1 MFVSDKSF
9 EAGLLWLERQVAL
22 KQAQLRGFFTYAD
35 LTAAADAGLLP
46 PLARGLGA
54 AAAAL
59 ALTYLTSFVT
69 LLTSTLLVSHAW
81 LPALH
86 YVASR
91 PSLSPLT
98 PLASHTPLDDLNTN
112 IITNSLQPELTPYT
126 NNATLNQ
133 STLDIL
139 SEESVPDNFKCCT
152 KWTKYQDSTTTKR
165 NWYDAIVVYDWK
177 SLEPWWST
185 TSVLNWLYQ
194 SSLVNPMQR
203 WLDKLGE
210 FADLVSREPG
220 SGSELACAA
229 GLAGARGGAPGC
241 VRQWLNLSKLG
252 ALVGSVSDR

>member
-35 LTAAADAGLLP
+35 LAAAADAGLLP
-46 PLARGLGA
+46 PLARGLSL

-69 LLTSTLLVSHAW
+69 LVTSTLLVSHAW

-86 YVASR
+86 YIATR
-91 PSLSPLT
+91 PPVTSLNT
-98 PLASHTPLDDLNTN
+98 LDTN
-112 IITNSLQPELTPYT
+112 IITNSLQPEPTAYT
-126 NNATLNQ
+126 NNVTLDQ

-139 SEESVPDNFKCCT
+139 TEEALPESFKCCT
-152 KWTKYQDSTTTKR
+152 KWTKYQGSMVTKR

-210 FADLVSREPG
+210 YA
-220 SGSELACAA
+220 ELARDLGTEPSC
-229 GLAGARGGAPGC
+229 GAGC
-241 VRQWLNLSKLG
+241 VRQWLNLSRLG
-252 ALVGSVSDR
+252 ALVGSATDR

>member
-1 MFVSDKSF
+1 MYEQDWNVFVSDKSF

-35 LTAAADAGLLP
+35 LAAAADVDLLP

-59 ALTYLTSFVT
+59 ALAYLTSFVT

-81 LPALH
+81 LPALQ

-91 PSLSPLT
+91 PPLT
-98 PLASHTPLDDLNTN
+98 PVSSLSSLNELSTN

-126 NNATLNQ
+126 NNATLDQ
-133 STLDIL
+133 STIDIL
-139 SEESVPDNFKCCT
+139 TEESVPDNFKCCT
-152 KWTKYQDSTTTKR
+152 KWTKYQDSTSNKR

-203 WLDKLGE
+203 WLDKLGSYAE
-210 FADLVSREPG
+210 LVAREAGGG
-220 SGSELACAA
+220 STELCAA
-229 GLAGARGGAPGC
+229 GLAGGRC

-252 ALVGSVSDR
+252 ALVGTVSDR